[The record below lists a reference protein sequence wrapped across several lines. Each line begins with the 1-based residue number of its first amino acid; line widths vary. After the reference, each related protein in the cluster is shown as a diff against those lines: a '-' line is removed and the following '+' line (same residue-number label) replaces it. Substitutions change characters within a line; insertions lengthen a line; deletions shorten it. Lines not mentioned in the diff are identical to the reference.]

1 MVSEVRQ
8 YQPSTF
14 VGEALPSREI
24 ASGAKAWFRRYALVL
39 TVYVLAMWFTGAVFM
54 GDTEGYVVS
63 ILAYHGSPEYVV
75 RDSSVRD
82 YLSENPFWECGHLF
96 WRPLG
101 LVLYEWL
108 EPLSRLVSGAEP
120 GMNAFFLLKA
130 VNWLA
135 GLLSVFC
142 LHAIVRRL
150 SRRLWVAN
158 VVSIAFIFSQG
169 FLNFAQSGSSYIAGL
184 SLLLLG
190 LYVLVRSEDRGQ
202 SWLAASFA
210 GLAFAAALTMWL
222 PYVLAI
228 PAAVAAPL
236 LLFGANKR
244 RWQLAMRTV
253 IAFGLVTFVSYAIVM
268 VYLGIDTPKEMTAWL
283 SNASHGINSGGVGR
297 AAIGFPRSL
306 INMGN
311 DGVLFKRFLV
321 HDSFNP
327 VTISE
332 LFRLSFWKLLVFY
345 LFVAS
350 TPLFLMRSGGGRRI
364 LALTLFG
371 AAPLLTF
378 ALRFAGG
385 DVERY
390 LPLYPF
396 FFLGLAGVLNTNRV
410 RWAFKAIPVVF
421 IAAMIVTNSLALATS
436 TVDRKE
442 QAAASRMQDLVPR
455 LRKGSEVVVSHLQDD
470 LFSFQAASPFH
481 PLAASS
487 DYRFYS
493 VIVTNTPHVDSWREE
508 FAAQAIAV
516 WDGGGDIWISKRLLN
531 SIPKAEWN
539 WVEGADPR
547 VSWRDINSFFA
558 QMQTGDGA
566 GNEDG
571 FLLLLQSQQNKNT
584 LIDFARALR
593 K

>member
-1 MVSEVRQ
+1 MVSEVRP

-14 VGEALPSREI
+14 LETALTSPRI
-24 ASGAKAWFRRYALVL
+24 ARAAKAWFRRYALVL

-54 GDTEGYVVS
+54 ADTEGYVVS

-75 RDSSVRD
+75 RDPLVGN

-101 LVLYEWL
+101 LVLFNTL
-108 EPLSRLVSGAEP
+108 GPLSRLVVGAEP
-120 GMNAFFLLKA
+120 GMNVFFLLKV

-142 LHAIVRRL
+142 LCAIVRRVTT
-150 SRRLWVAN
+150 RMWVAN
-158 VVSIAFIFSQG
+158 LATIAFVFSQG
-169 FLNFAQSGSSYIAGL
+169 FLNFSQSGASYVSGL

-190 LYVLVRSEDRGQ
+190 LYLLVRAEETNH
-202 SWLAASFA
+202 SWLAASLA
-210 GLAFAAALTMWL
+210 GMALAGAVCMWL
-222 PYVLAI
+222 PFVLAI
-228 PAAVAAPL
+228 PGTLIAPL
-236 LLFGANKR
+236 LLFGTNKQ
-244 RWQLAMRTV
+244 RWQLAVRTAV
-253 IAFGLVTFVSYAIVM
+253 TFGLAISLSYGIVM
-268 VYLGIDTPKEMTAWL
+268 ASFGIDTPKEMIAWL
-283 SNASHGINSGGVGR
+283 SNASHGVQAGGVGR

-311 DGVLFKRFLV
+311 DGILFKRFLV

-327 VTISE
+327 VTVSE
-332 LFRLSFWKLLVFY
+332 LFRLSFWKLFVFY
-345 LFVAS
+345 LFIAS
-350 TPLFLMRSGGGRRI
+350 APWFLMRSAGGRRT
-364 LALTLFG
+364 LALLLFG
-371 AAPLLTF
+371 AAPLFIF
-378 ALRFAGG
+378 AIRFDGG
-385 DVERY
+385 AVERY

-396 FFLGLAGVLNTNRV
+396 FFLGLAGVLNTDRV

-436 TVDRKE
+436 SVDRKE
-442 QAAASRMQDLVPR
+442 QAAAVRMQELVPR
-455 LRKGSEVVVSHLQDD
+455 LKKGSEVVVSHLQDD
-470 LFSFQAASPFH
+470 LFSFQTASPFH
-481 PLAASS
+481 PLAATG
-487 DYRFYS
+487 DYHFYA
-493 VIVTNTPHVDSWREE
+493 VIVPNTPHVDSWREE
-508 FAAQAIAV
+508 FASQAIAV

-531 SIPKAEWN
+531 SSPKAEWN

-558 QMQTGDGA
+558 QMQTSDGA

-571 FLLLLQSQQNKNT
+571 FSLLSQSPQNKDA
-584 LIDFARALR
+584 LIGFARALR